1 MKLTDN
7 TQRKFDE
14 WLKKWGATYNPED
27 IDSFNEFAYYYV
39 KDSRNNITE
48 KEFVKA
54 VKQYTHTSIRTNR
67 GIAQKFYK
75 RLETIKSFCKSNNI
89 K

>member
-1 MKLTDN
+1 MIISGVPVY
-7 TQRKFDE
+7 DE
-14 WLKKWGATYNPED
+14 ELRDRIEENFKV
-27 IDSFNEFAYYYV
+27 I
-39 KDSRNNITE
+39 RLCMQITE

-54 VKQYTHTSIRTNR
+54 VKQYTHTSIHSNR

-75 RLETIKSFCKSNNI
+75 RLEAIKSFCKSNNI